1 MQSHSP
7 NRSLTMTPQ
16 QNQQQRIIPLL
27 DLDLDER
34 RWEVASDEDII
45 RHCRNAGLLST
56 ETDGGRFFSFSNH

>member
-1 MQSHSP
+1 
-7 NRSLTMTPQ
+7 MTPQ